1 MKVKE
6 VLELISDKYSM
17 IEVDDQMYE
26 CNLVCGENNIKRCKG
41 IFSHY
46 KTSKDEV
53 NEVLNKEVKEIC
65 SRVKGVTTI
74 IAKGKVQDTEQI
86 WIIE

>member
-6 VLELISDKYSM
+6 VLELIGDKYSV
-17 IEVDDQMYE
+17 IEVNDQMYE
-26 CNLVCGENNIKRCKG
+26 CNLICGKNDIKRCKG

-46 KTSKDEV
+46 KTSKEEV

-74 IAKGKVQDTEQI
+74 VAKEKIQDTEQV
-86 WIIE
+86 WVIE